1 MNINHLKSEI
11 LEYIESHDGTTFVEI
26 ENIFEE
32 NNFNYK
38 GDGAYTSGQ
47 HPNVVFGLDGTR
59 KHLISL
65 LNLNEMD

>member
-1 MNINHLKSEI
+1 MNKNQLKSEI

-26 ENIFEE
+26 ENVFEE

-47 HPNVVFGLDGTR
+47 HPNVV
-59 KHLISL
+59 
-65 LNLNEMD
+65 